1 MVDLGTLGGTIGFA
15 NFLNSRGEVVGSS
28 NLAGDLTHHPFLW
41 SRGELKD
48 LGTLGGHNGEAF
60 WINDGGDIVGWANNP
75 VPCSGCAEPG
85 NQEYHAVLWR
95 ERRTRDLRTVKGDR
109 CSVAFAINAPGQ
121 VVGASGI
128 CHGSLHA
135 FFGRTAAP
143 WLT

>member
-1 MVDLGTLGGTIGFA
+1 MAELGTLGGTTGFA

-28 NLAGDLTHHPFLW
+28 NLTGDLTHHPFLW

-85 NQEYHAVLWR
+85 EPGISRRSLERGAHA
-95 ERRTRDLRTVKGDR
+95 
-109 CSVAFAINAPGQ
+109 
-121 VVGASGI
+121 
-128 CHGSLHA
+128 GSQNCQ
-135 FFGRTAAP
+135 GG
-143 WLT
+143 